1 MATTFTLWI
10 DADACPRDV
19 KDLVYRTAARLEV
32 RTVLVAN
39 GNLTIPRSPF
49 ISTVR
54 VAQGLNVADAYI
66 ADTAV
71 AGDVAVTADIPLAAL
86 LVPKGVVVIDPRGE
100 LYDADN
106 IQERLSIRN
115 FMQEVRDSGVATGGP
130 KAFDARARQ
139 QFANA
144 LDRVLGQAIR
154 QGTRA

>member
-1 MATTFTLWI
+1 MAAAFTLWI
-10 DADACPRDV
+10 DADATPRDV
-19 KDLVYRTAARLEV
+19 KDLVYRTAVRLEV
-32 RTVLVAN
+32 KTVLVAN
-39 GNLTIPRSPF
+39 GNLTVPRSPF
-49 ISTVR
+49 ISTIR

-66 ADTAV
+66 VDAAEK
-71 AGDVAVTADIPLAAL
+71 GDVVVTADIPLAAL
-86 LVPKGVVVIDPRGE
+86 LVPKGVTVIDPRGE
-100 LYDADN
+100 LYDEDN

-154 QGTRA
+154 QGLRR